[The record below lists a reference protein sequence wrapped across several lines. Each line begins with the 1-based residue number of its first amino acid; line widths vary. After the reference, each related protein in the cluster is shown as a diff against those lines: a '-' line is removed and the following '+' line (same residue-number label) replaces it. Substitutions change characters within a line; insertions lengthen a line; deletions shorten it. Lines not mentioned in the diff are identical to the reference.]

1 VTGYTSAPPPG
12 AGGPPPPS
20 APYGWAPGSL
30 RLAPYGRRV
39 VAALID
45 GLIIGVIASAVLV
58 PLGVGLYDGGPGD
71 RSWFDL
77 LVALL
82 LTLVLLSVIGLF
94 YAPLMLWKT
103 NGKTVGRYAAGT
115 RVIRANGEAMTFRVA
130 ALREV
135 VFKVFLTGVGNT
147 VTVGLP
153 WASLL
158 DVLWPLWDEEK
169 RALHDFPVNTRTVLG

>member
-1 VTGYTSAPPPG
+1 MSDYTSAPPPG
-12 AGGPPPPS
+12 AGGPPPPT
-20 APYGWAPGSL
+20 APHGWAPGSL

-45 GLIIGVIASAVLV
+45 GLIIALLASAILV
-58 PLGVGLYDGGPGD
+58 PLGIGLYDGGADD
-71 RSWFDL
+71 RSWLQL
-77 LVALL
+77 LLALL
-82 LTLVLLSVIGLF
+82 LTLILIAGIGLI
-94 YAPLMLWKT
+94 YAPVMLWKT

-115 RVIRANGEAMTFRVA
+115 RVIRANGEPMTFGVA
-130 ALREV
+130 ALREI
-135 VFKVFLTGVGNT
+135 VFKVLVTGVGNT

-169 RALHDFPVNTRTVLG
+169 RALHDFPVNTRTVLD